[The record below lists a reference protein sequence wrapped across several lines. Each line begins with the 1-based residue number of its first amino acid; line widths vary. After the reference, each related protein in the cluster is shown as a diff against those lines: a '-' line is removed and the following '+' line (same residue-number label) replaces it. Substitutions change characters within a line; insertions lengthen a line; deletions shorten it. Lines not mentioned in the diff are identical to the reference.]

1 MYLDERQANNDSI
14 HVVPLVGNEIIENA
28 SCSLDVIVTKYRL
41 DYYNSWI

>member
-14 HVVPLVGNEIIENA
+14 HVVPVVSNEINENA
-28 SCSLDVIVTKYRL
+28 CSLDEIVTKYRL

>member
-14 HVVPLVGNEIIENA
+14 HAVQVASNEIKEN
-28 SCSLDVIVTKYRL
+28 SLGVIVAYRL